1 MSKLKP
7 DRSTPAFPTV
17 TEDPEELV
25 TTVRTIVDA
34 LNIRDRRTR
43 DIQSSFVTVKDLVD
57 VGLIT
62 YDGQNAKVADAL
74 TTTGSG
80 GGGSVTF
87 ANPTALVGPTA
98 INGVATTAM
107 RSDAAPAFNTSAN
120 YDVTGIWRFD
130 NSYFNVRH
138 NIGGGSYRNLQLGW
152 TTGPEVSFQTF
163 TAAGANYGFYL
174 AGTKYF
180 SIATTGVS
188 VPIGPL
194 SVAGTSVRDGA
205 ILTSGTVDAAR
216 LPTFGSAAAGIVP
229 ASGGGTT
236 NFLRAD
242 GTWAAPPTGGVTDG
256 DKGDITVATGGT
268 VWTIDA
274 TVVTNAKLANVA
286 TATFKGRTTAG
297 TGSPEDLTG
306 TQATA
311 LLDTFTSTLKGLA
324 PSSGG
329 GTTNFLR
336 ADGTWAVPPGTSG
349 VTFANPTATVGP
361 TAVNGT
367 AVTAMRSDAA
377 PAINTSA
384 NYTMTGTWTFRN
396 AGTGSIVSIDA
407 SSTNWQ
413 ATLGFNGTSEFAINS
428 ISFLGGAPSIGL
440 YVGGNRY
447 VSVTAGNV
455 DIQNSATL
463 TVASTSV
470 RDGAILT
477 SGTVNAARLPT
488 FGAAAAGIVP
498 ASGGGTT
505 NFLRADGTWAGAA
518 ASGANTDITALDQD
532 VTVTATGT
540 IAANTIGYRGLPQ
553 SAKTASYTLASG
565 DQGKHISITTGGIS
579 IPVSVFAAGEAV
591 TIFNNSGSTQTV
603 TPNAGVTLR
612 MAGTANTGTR
622 NLALYGLCTILCVDG
637 GATPTFV
644 ISGAGVS

>member
-43 DIQSSFVTVKDLVD
+43 DIQSSFVTVKDLID

-98 INGVATTAM
+98 VNGVATTAM

-120 YDVTGIWRFD
+120 YDLTGVWRFD
-130 NSYFNVRH
+130 NSYFNVRQ
-138 NIGGGSYRNLQLGW
+138 NIGAGSYRNFQLGW

-188 VPIGPL
+188 VPVGPL

-205 ILTSGTVDAAR
+205 ILTSGTVAAAR

-229 ASGGGTT
+229 ASGGG
-236 NFLRAD
+236 
-242 GTWAAPPTGGVTDG
+242 
-256 DKGDITVATGGT
+256 
-268 VWTIDA
+268 
-274 TVVTNAKLANVA
+274 A
-286 TATFKGRTTAG
+286 TAY
-297 TGSPEDLTG
+297 
-306 TQATA
+306 
-311 LLDTFTSTLKGLA
+311 
-324 PSSGG
+324 
-329 GTTNFLR
+329 LR
-336 ADGTWAVPPGTSG
+336 ADGTWAVPPGTGG

-361 TAVNGT
+361 TAVNGVAT
-367 AVTAMRSDAA
+367 TAMRSDAA

-384 NYTMTGTWTFRN
+384 NYTMTGVWTWSYT
-396 AGTGSIVSIDA
+396 GTGA
-407 SSTNWQ
+407 SLNLNANSTNWQ
-413 ATLGFNGTSEFAINS
+413 ATVGYNGTAEFLINTV
-428 ISFLGGAPSIGL
+428 SFAGTPSLGLA
-440 YVGGNRY
+440 VGGNRY
-447 VSVTAGNV
+447 LQVTAGNV

-488 FGAAAAGIVP
+488 FGTAAAGIVP

-565 DQGKHISITTGGIS
+565 DQGKHISITTGGIL

-603 TPNAGVTLR
+603 TPNASVTLR

-622 NLALYGLCTILCVDG
+622 NLALYGLCTILCVVG

>member
-1 MSKLKP
+1 MSKLRP

-17 TEDPEELV
+17 TEDPGELV

-43 DIQSSFVTVKDLVD
+43 DIPSSFVTVKDLID

-62 YDGQNAKVADAL
+62 YDGQNAQ
-74 TTTGSG
+74 
-80 GGGSVTF
+80 
-87 ANPTALVGPTA
+87 
-98 INGVATTAM
+98 VATTL
-107 RSDAAPAFNTSAN
+107 TSTGGTG
-120 YDVTGIWRFD
+120 TGISD
-130 NSYFNVRH
+130 GDKGD
-138 NIGGGSYRNLQLGW
+138 I
-152 TTGPEVSFQTF
+152 T
-163 TAAGANYGFYL
+163 
-174 AGTKYF
+174 
-180 SIATTGVS
+180 
-188 VPIGPL
+188 
-194 SVAGTSVRDGA
+194 VAS
-205 ILTSGTVDAAR
+205 SGTVWTIDLATVTNAK
-216 LPTFGSAAAGIVP
+216 LANMATATFKGRTTAGTGAPEDLTATQATALLNTFTTTLKGLTP

-242 GTWAAPPTGGVTDG
+242 GTWAGLPSFGSA
-256 DKGDITVATGGT
+256 VAGI
-268 VWTIDA
+268 VPA
-274 TVVTNAKLANVA
+274 
-286 TATFKGRTTAG
+286 
-297 TGSPEDLTG
+297 
-306 TQATA
+306 
-311 LLDTFTSTLKGLA
+311 
-324 PSSGG
+324 SGG
-329 GTTNFLR
+329 GTTAYLR
-336 ADGTWAVPPGTSG
+336 ADGTWAVPPGTGG

-377 PAINTSA
+377 PAINASA
-384 NYTMTGTWTFRN
+384 NYTMTGVWTWSYT
-396 AGTGSIVSIDA
+396 GTGA
-407 SSTNWQ
+407 SLNLNANSTNWQ
-413 ATLGFNGTSEFAINS
+413 ATVGYNGTAEFLINT
-428 ISFLGGAPSIGL
+428 ISFSGAPSLGL
-440 YVGGNRY
+440 AVGGNRY
-447 VSVTAGNV
+447 FQITAGNV
-455 DIQNSATL
+455 DIQFGATL

-477 SGTVNAARLPT
+477 SGTVAAARLPT

-498 ASGGGTT
+498 ASGGGTA

-518 ASGANTDITALDQD
+518 AAGANTDITALDQD

-553 SAKTASYTLASG
+553 SAKTASYTLAAG

-603 TPNAGVTLR
+603 TPNASVTLR

-622 NLALYGLCTILCVDG
+622 NLALYGLCTILCIVG